1 MRDMVMTGPFLSASL
16 ALEKMATNLYFAH
29 LLAEA
34 AEKQQQCQIELT
46 VAEALG
52 DEALIKQCEADLAI
66 VERAYE
72 ITAMLDFDD
81 STQ

>member
-1 MRDMVMTGPFLSASL
+1 MRDMMMTGPFLSASL

-52 DEALIKQCEADLAI
+52 TKP
-66 VERAYE
+66 
-72 ITAMLDFDD
+72 
-81 STQ
+81 

>member
-1 MRDMVMTGPFLSASL
+1 MRHLVLTGPFLSASV
-16 ALEKMATNLYFAH
+16 ALEKMATNLYFTH

-34 AEKQQQCQIELT
+34 AEKQQQCEIDLT
-46 VAEALG
+46 LAKAQG
-52 DEALIKQCEADLAI
+52 DEDLIKQCEADLAI

-81 STQ
+81 SVQ